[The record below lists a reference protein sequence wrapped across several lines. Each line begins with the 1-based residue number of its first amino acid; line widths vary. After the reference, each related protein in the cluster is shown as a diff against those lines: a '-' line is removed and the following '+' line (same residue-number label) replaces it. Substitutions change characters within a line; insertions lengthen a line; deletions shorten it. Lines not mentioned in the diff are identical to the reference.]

1 MKVLEFILANWDFI
15 LLIIAAVAAVVFFA
29 FKGNKSVVMKMLY
42 ALVTEAERAYG
53 GGTGTL
59 KLATVIAE
67 IYPKL
72 PAVIKLFI
80 TEATLTKWVE
90 DALTAAKDAWKKNA
104 ALAEY
109 IAQTGEATTE
119 SFAAPENG
127 PVSPVASTFMRDS
140 YE

>member
-1 MKVLEFILANWDFI
+1 MNVLEFIIANWDFI
-15 LLIIAAVAAVVFFA
+15 LLIVAAIAAVAFFA

-42 ALVTEAERAYG
+42 ALVTEAEKEYG

-59 KLATVIAE
+59 KLATVIGA

-104 ALAEY
+104 AIAEY
-109 IAQTGEATTE
+109 IAKPADPTAEA
-119 SFAAPENG
+119 
-127 PVSPVASTFMRDS
+127 PVAGI
-140 YE
+140 E